1 MLDSWSVNNNHSA
14 SKQIEFNPVMPY
26 GGDRINQFSN
36 TNVGREEYAKYGWL
50 FGGR

>member
-1 MLDSWSVNNNHSA
+1 
-14 SKQIEFNPVMPY
+14 MPY